1 MNTNSNAAITI
12 RAIIKASIK
21 QVWDCYTNPVHIVH
35 WNFAAPSWHCPIA
48 ENDLKVGGL
57 YKARMEAKDGSEGF
71 YFEAI
76 YNAVIP
82 YESFTYTFGDRKATV
97 EFIAAGDETT
107 VIISFDPEQEN
118 SIELQEA
125 GWQAILNNFKM
136 YTERV

>member
-1 MNTNSNAAITI
+1 MHTNSSTVITI
-12 RAIIKASIK
+12 KTNIKASVK
-21 QVWDCYTNPVHIVH
+21 KVWDCYTDPIHIVH
-35 WNFAAPSWHCPIA
+35 WNFADPSWHCPTA

-76 YNAVIP
+76 YNAVKP
-82 YESFTYTFGDRKATV
+82 YGNFTFTFGDRKATV

-136 YTERV
+136 YTEGI